1 MIKKEYL
8 MCLLF
13 IFIACNSNKKQATAY
28 LADAQK
34 LYEQG
39 EYTSSKN
46 HIDSIKIL
54 FPKEFEVQ
62 KQGLRLR
69 RQVEMKEQE
78 RNLNFCDSMLTVRLA
93 QAEIMKSGFLFE
105 KDTAYDDLGKYV
117 DKSQRV
123 EAKVQTSYIRTNV
136 NELGEILFSSV
147 YYGSRPIHHSRLKVS
162 KANGE
167 FAETEIIPY
176 DGGMNYSFVDG
187 GMTTEVVTYTK
198 GKDNG
203 VIQFIYNNKDAALKA
218 EYFGTVN
225 YAFTLSAADKNVL
238 AKTFDFAVVLSDIGK
253 LQKEKEKSSQRLEY
267 FESKL
272 KGETVNESPDNPVK

>member
-1 MIKKEYL
+1 MNKKEYL
-8 MCLLF
+8 ICLLF
-13 IFIACNSNKKQATAY
+13 ILIACNSNKKQATAY

-54 FPKEFEVQ
+54 FPKEFEIQ
-62 KQGLRLR
+62 KQGLQLK
-69 RQVEMKEQE
+69 RQVEIREQE

-93 QAEIMKSGFLFE
+93 QAEILKTGFLFE

-136 NELGEILFSSV
+136 NEAGEILFSSV
-147 YYGSRPIHHSRLKVS
+147 YYGSRPIHHSQLKVS
-162 KANGE
+162 NANGE

-187 GMTTEVVTYTK
+187 GMTTEVVTYMK

-218 EYFGTVN
+218 EYIGKAN
-225 YAFTLSAADKNVL
+225 YSFTISLADKNAL
-238 AKTFDFAVVLSDIGK
+238 TKILDFAIVLSDIDK
-253 LQKEKEKSSQRLEY
+253 LKKEKEKSSQRLEY
-267 FESKL
+267 FKNKL
-272 KGETVNESPDNPVK
+272 ASE